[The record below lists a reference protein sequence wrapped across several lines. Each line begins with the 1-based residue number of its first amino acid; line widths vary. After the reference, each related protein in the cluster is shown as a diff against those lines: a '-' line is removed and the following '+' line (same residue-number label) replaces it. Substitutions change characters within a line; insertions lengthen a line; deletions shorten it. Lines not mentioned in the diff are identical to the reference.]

1 MSVGE
6 CACVPCACDGVSI
19 ALGLGVLVWAS
30 CSMRASVI
38 KCRPFIVHVL
48 LSTAV
53 LHVVQRSPRQRPQY
67 RPRPTI
73 IAAAASA

>member
-6 CACVPCACDGVSI
+6 CACVPCACDGVSV

-48 LSTAV
+48 LSTVV
-53 LHVVQRSPRQRPQY
+53 LVQRSPRQRPQY